1 MVVNTDGQKKK
12 TYLRSLV
19 FAGRMLCGAGALTAK
34 GGGDHI
40 DILEVEA
47 AICADERYGTTATR
61 YMCIYFLNA
70 HNNMNGIDR
79 ASITLVLF
87 FFCT

>member
-1 MVVNTDGQKKK
+1 MAKKK
-12 TYLRSLV
+12 NLPTFLGLCRSYALWRRG
-19 FAGRMLCGAGALTAK
+19 AGRKEGN
-34 GGGDHI
+34 HI

-47 AICADERYGTTATR
+47 AICTDERYGTTATR